1 VRKREHAKARERACA
16 RACACGSAST
26 PRHASVRARER
37 ARERARAL
45 RPAGPAFVRLVGV
58 LSGLPSL
65 AAEPAG
71 RPPPASSFGR
81 CAAGLEP
88 RRRAGSLF
96 CWGSL

>member
-1 VRKREHAKARERACA
+1 MRESVRVQKREHAKARKRANA
-16 RACACGSAST
+16 RAM
-26 PRHASVRARER
+26 
-37 ARERARAL
+37 RERARAL

-71 RPPPASSFGR
+71 RPPPAGSFGR

-88 RRRAGSLF
+88 TPRGDGRFESASVARG
-96 CWGSL
+96 W